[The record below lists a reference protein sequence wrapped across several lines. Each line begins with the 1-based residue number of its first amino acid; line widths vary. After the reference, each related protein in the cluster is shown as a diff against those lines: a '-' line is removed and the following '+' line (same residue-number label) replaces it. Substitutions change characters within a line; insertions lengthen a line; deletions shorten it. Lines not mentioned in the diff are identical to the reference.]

1 MKKSIYQINKNQI
14 ISISCYQYSPES
26 FKAYIKTTGLN
37 PNIPAYE
44 EIKITNA
51 GELGYQYI
59 TGKKEEVIKQLKQQ
73 IRKESQKTKQFT
85 YGFKTKDSSQYGWI
99 LGYPIKQNASL
110 KERYSIFKKIKEVFE
125 SMNWMQKSHTLAELG
140 AGYKTKKV
148 EDIYTIFDKTSPVKI
163 WEA

>member
-1 MKKSIYQINKNQI
+1 MKKSIYQINKNQS

-26 FKAYIKTTGLN
+26 FKAYIKTSGLN
-37 PNIPAYE
+37 PNIPSYE

-51 GELGYQYI
+51 G
-59 TGKKEEVIKQLKQQ
+59 
-73 IRKESQKTKQFT
+73 
-85 YGFKTKDSSQYGWI
+85 
-99 LGYPIKQNASL
+99 
-110 KERYSIFKKIKEVFE
+110 
-125 SMNWMQKSHTLAELG
+125 ELG